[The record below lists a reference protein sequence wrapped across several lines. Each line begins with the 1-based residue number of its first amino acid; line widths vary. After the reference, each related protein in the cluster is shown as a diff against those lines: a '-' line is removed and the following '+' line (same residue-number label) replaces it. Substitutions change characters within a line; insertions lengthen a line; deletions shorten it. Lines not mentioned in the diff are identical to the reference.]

1 MIIYVCINIY
11 KKKRERE
18 EKRVK
23 LEKILIQLSCHS
35 FIFFYTSRLKLFQI
49 LPLLYAILILWEEP
63 RYGKKLSLP
72 SCYSQIFI
80 LLLKTFRQMKQTAQ
94 NESWRVPLQKKK
106 KKIDARR
113 LSKSGELMQRNQ
125 TAICRWLSISC
136 TIKTR

>member
-49 LPLLYAILILWEEP
+49 LPLLYAILIL
-63 RYGKKLSLP
+63 
-72 SCYSQIFI
+72 
-80 LLLKTFRQMKQTAQ
+80 
-94 NESWRVPLQKKK
+94 
-106 KKIDARR
+106 
-113 LSKSGELMQRNQ
+113 
-125 TAICRWLSISC
+125 
-136 TIKTR
+136 